1 MEGLHNL
8 MGEGVL
14 ASSIFSPTSEVGKTV
29 TGAGFFLSRASAFHW
44 NVYIYLLRWSWAV
57 GRAGSRGACLW
68 I

>member
-1 MEGLHNL
+1 MEGLHHL
-8 MGEGVL
+8 TGEGVL
-14 ASSIFSPTSEVGKTV
+14 APIFSPTSEVGTTV

-44 NVYIYLLRWSWAV
+44 NVYIYLLLWSWAV